1 MGVPLSMFI
10 DENNVTSNYV
20 NWALKIFIFPHMS
33 CKEVVLNS
41 HLKKKTFTYFWDVNK
56 SEQEVRQG

>member
-1 MGVPLSMFI
+1 
-10 DENNVTSNYV
+10 
-20 NWALKIFIFPHMS
+20 MS
-33 CKEVVLNS
+33 CKKVVLNS